1 VLELPR
7 LRQLKLVE
15 SEASTADQ
23 PTSKGSDDLPTASV
37 AATSASRERHRA
49 PIPWRAFFTDR
60 QFWAFYLNFFA
71 SGFGTFVLLAW
82 MPTYFSDQF
91 GVKLADIGF
100 FTAAPY
106 IFQAVCTVIAGTL
119 SQRLIASKT
128 LSPMATCTL
137 MQMIGARKCMPGI
150 NAHSTLSSISPMFSP
165 PAF

>member
-1 VLELPR
+1 VLALPR
-7 LRQLKLVE
+7 LSPRRQLKLVE
-15 SEASTADQ
+15 SEASTTDQ
-23 PTSKGSDDLPTASV
+23 PTSKGSDELPTALA

-49 PIPWRAFFTDR
+49 PIPWQAFFTDR

-137 MQMIGARKCMPGI
+137 MQMIGARNEMHTKASI
-150 NAHSTLSSISPMFSP
+150 LSIFFLPVF
-165 PAF
+165 